1 MTAAATPSGQSAV
14 SHETAHP
21 VQPYPVQARQVQ
33 VRAGR
38 LERRLGT
45 LAAVAGFGMIAL
57 TYAPMLWLGIM
68 SVSADPLGGLP
79 GPFTLQ
85 WYGRLFADTRWV
97 GPLVASLGCG
107 AVVGLACAASGLL
120 VARALP
126 HLKARGALLLAFLAP
141 LFIPGVLLGAGLFL
155 YLRVFLGLRLGW
167 WSVFLAHFCWAYP
180 FALLALLVTTT
191 RFDTRLNDAAA
202 DLGAGPWRRFADI
215 EFPLIM
221 PGVVSAALFG
231 FLLSFNELSRTI
243 LLRGTTTTLPLF
255 EWALATSHSSNV
267 PLIFALATL
276 VLIASLTLI
285 GISFWLLFGRGT
297 DR

>member
-1 MTAAATPSGQSAV
+1 MSAPGTITRMAADAPPEV
-14 SHETAHP
+14 RP
-21 VQPYPVQARQVQ
+21 VH

-38 LERRLGT
+38 LEHRLGL
-45 LAAVAGFGMIAL
+45 LAALGGFGMIAL

-79 GPFTLQ
+79 GPFTLE
-85 WYGRLFADTRWV
+85 WYDRLFTDRRWV
-97 GPLVASLGCG
+97 GPLLASMGCG

-126 HLKARGALLLAFLAP
+126 QLRARGALLIAFLAP

-167 WSVFLAHFCWAYP
+167 WSVFLAHFAWAYP

-202 DLGAGPWRRFADI
+202 DLGAGPWRRFVDV

-231 FLLSFNELSRTI
+231 FLLSFNELARTI
-243 LLRGTTTTLPLF
+243 LLRGTATTLPLF
-255 EWALATSHSSNV
+255 EWAQATSHSSNV

-276 VLIASLTLI
+276 VLLASLLLI
-285 GISFWLLFGRGT
+285 GVSFWMLFGRAA